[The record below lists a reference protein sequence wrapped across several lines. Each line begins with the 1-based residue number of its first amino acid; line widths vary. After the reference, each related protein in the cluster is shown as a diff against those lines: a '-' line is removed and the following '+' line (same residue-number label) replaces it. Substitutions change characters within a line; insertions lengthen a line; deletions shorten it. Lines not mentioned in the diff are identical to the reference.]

1 MQVKMTSSAKPLRG
15 FILTVLCP
23 GFTDRTSPRFESWVY
38 HITKWRAAHLLGVSD
53 SRKSPTFPVDED
65 LRKLLKTGPPRGD
78 RCRSLTGPTGLTS
91 LTGPTSLTLMPFRPF
106 LPSATSDFHSFLPRP
121 ITAPVRCHIVVLD
134 ELGYDIY
141 FEDSTVYRSF

>member
-1 MQVKMTSSAKPLRG
+1 MQVKMTSSATPLRG
-15 FILTVLCP
+15 FTLTVLCP

-65 LRKLLKTGPPRGD
+65 LRKLLKTGPLRGA
-78 RCRSLTGPTGLTS
+78 RRRSLTGR
-91 LTGPTSLTLMPFRPF
+91 TLMHFRPF
-106 LPSATSDFHSFLPRP
+106 LPSATSGFHSFLPRP
-121 ITAPVRCHIVVLD
+121 IAPVRFNIVALD

-141 FEDSTVYRSF
+141 FEDSTVNRSFFCYGIFCKQR

>member
-15 FILTVLCP
+15 FTLTVLCP

-65 LRKLLKTGPPRGD
+65 LPETFKDRTSPRCSPSKSD
-78 RCRSLTGPTGLTS
+78 RSDLSDRSDV
-91 LTGPTSLTLMPFRPF
+91 
-106 LPSATSDFHSFLPRP
+106 SDFNAFSSFSPFSDFRLSFLFTKAKANYCP
-121 ITAPVRCHIVVLD
+121 
-134 ELGYDIY
+134 
-141 FEDSTVYRSF
+141 STLSYCRT